1 MPIKAILGAG
11 VAVALCVSCSKGGLG
26 GASSGRGGSSQLG
39 GAAAGAAGVAATG
52 GSSATGGT
60 SGSGGSAIGG
70 QSGAG
75 DASATG
81 GQSGAGGGGGTGG
94 QSGADGGGAGGTG
107 GGGASSGQA
116 GTSGGA
122 GGAGS
127 NARGPCDIYQDA
139 GQPCVAAYSTVRRLS
154 STYAGPL
161 YQIRSG
167 SSDQNTGS
175 GGETHDIGQT
185 ADGFADAT
193 AVDATC
199 AGTICTVSLLYDQSG
214 KGNHL
219 SVAKAG
225 SQFAGPFAAMDD
237 FESSATK
244 ESLMVAGHKVY
255 PLYTEP
261 RQGYRLPRVGDG
273 IPRAME
279 PQGVYMLADGTHA
292 GVGCC
297 FDFGNS
303 QPKGLTFNDGNAL
316 FFGSGGKANGTVTV
330 GDGDGPWFMWDV
342 RELVYAGGL
351 SGADPAMWNNPNN
364 PSLAVKFALGFL
376 KTDSR
381 TPSPRWALRMADATT
396 ATAITAAAQGAL
408 PRLLH
413 TAGAVVLGVSADNG
427 NDSWG
432 TFYEGAIVAGFP
444 ADDTELTVLQNI
456 NAVGYGR

>member
-1 MPIKAILGAG
+1 M
-11 VAVALCVSCSKGGLG
+11 
-26 GASSGRGGSSQLG
+26 
-39 GAAAGAAGVAATG
+39 
-52 GSSATGGT
+52 
-60 SGSGGSAIGG
+60 
-70 QSGAG
+70 
-75 DASATG
+75 
-81 GQSGAGGGGGTGG
+81 
-94 QSGADGGGAGGTG
+94 
-107 GGGASSGQA
+107 
-116 GTSGGA
+116 
-122 GGAGS
+122 
-127 NARGPCDIYQDA
+127 
-139 GQPCVAAYSTVRRLS
+139 RRLL

-185 ADGFADAT
+185 PDGFANAA
-193 AVDATC
+193 AVDAAC

-225 SQFAGPFAAMDD
+225 AQFAGPNAALDD

-244 ESLMVAGHKVY
+244 ESLMMGGHKVY
-255 PLYTEP
+255 PLYIEP

-303 QPKGLTFNDGNAL
+303 PPNALTFVDTNAL
-316 FFGSGGKANGTVTV
+316 FYGSGGKANGTVTA
-330 GDGDGPWFMWDV
+330 GAGGGPWFMWDV
-342 RELVYAGGL
+342 GELVYAGGT
-351 SGADPAMWNNPNN
+351 SGADPALWSNPNS
-364 PSLAVKFALGFL
+364 PSLAAKFALGFL

-381 TPSPRWALRMADATT
+381 TPSPKWALRMADATT
-396 ATAITAAAQGAL
+396 ATAVSVATQGAL
-408 PRLLH
+408 PRQLH
-413 TAGAVVLGVSADNG
+413 TGGAVVLGVSADNG
-427 NDSWG
+427 NASWG

-444 ADDTELTVLQNI
+444 ADDTELSILQNI
-456 NAVGYGR
+456 KAVGYGR